1 MIFDPT
7 YFLYVLPAL
16 ALSLWAQ
23 VKVKSTFAK
32 ASRTTTSTRWSG
44 AEVAQRILASF
55 GLDRDVRIE
64 ETKTKLGDHY
74 DPRNKVL
81 RLSPDVYHGNSAA
94 AFGVA
99 AHEVGHAI
107 QHAKKYPLLVVRNM
121 IVPLAGFGSNASIF
135 LIIIGMLIQSAGLL
149 VFGIILFSTVVLFQ
163 IVNLPVEFDA
173 SARAKKLLVEQG
185 YLQPAEMPMVNKM
198 LNAAALTYV
207 AATLTSIM
215 TLIYYISVLRR

>member
-1 MIFDPT
+1 MAFDMT

-16 ALSLWAQ
+16 ALSFWAQ
-23 VKVKSTFAK
+23 FKVKSTFAEASK
-32 ASRTTTSTRWSG
+32 AVTSTRWSG
-44 AEVAQRILASF
+44 AEVAQRILQSF
-55 GLDRDVRIE
+55 GLDREVQIE
-64 ETKTKLGDHY
+64 ETQTKLGDHY
-74 DPRNKVL
+74 DPRKKIL
-81 RLSPDVYHGNSAA
+81 RLSPEVYRGNSIA

-107 QHAKKYPLLVVRNM
+107 QHAKKYPLLSVRNA

-135 LIIIGMLIQSAGLL
+135 LIIAGMLIQSTGLL
-149 VFGIILFSTVVLFQ
+149 LFGIIAFSTVVIFQ
-163 IVNLPVEFDA
+163 LVNLPVEFDA
-173 SARAKKLLVEQG
+173 SSRAKKLLVEQG
-185 YLQPAEMPMVNKM
+185 YLQQSELPMVSKM